1 MRTSVS
7 DSKRGAWQGAV
18 CRFGLLSIAV
28 ALAGCGSRSVADWPL
43 ANGDLHSTRATDAL
57 EDAGS
62 LQVAWRYRVRG
73 ATGDAGA
80 ITATPVVANSVVFLQ
95 DMSSTVTALDL
106 ATGVL
111 RWRHRFHAPSP
122 GPNGVAVASGRVF
135 GATDATA
142 FALSATTGKLI
153 WRTLLATPKE
163 LFVDT
168 APQVDSGAV
177 YFATV
182 GVGTGGSGALYSLDA
197 RSGRM
202 RWRRSTLRKRW
213 AVPSEAAGG
222 GAWYPPSIDGRTVY
236 WGTANPLPFGGTR
249 AHPNGGAYAG
259 SALYTDTLLALDE
272 TSGRVDWFDQV
283 TPHDI
288 RDHDFQ
294 LPPILVD
301 GEVVGAGK
309 AGRVIAWDARN
320 HRRIWETSV
329 GLHRNDEGP
338 LPRRRVSVCPGLLGG
353 VETPMAA
360 AAGRLFVPVVDLCSW
375 GSAVGYQPVDRLDPR
390 TGRGM
395 LVALDLTTGRRLWA
409 RSLPQ
414 PDFGCATVA
423 GGVVF
428 TSTFDGT
435 VYAFDAAHG
444 RRLWVHRLRA
454 GVNACPAVAGGMLL
468 VPAGIPGR
476 GAPELVAF
484 RGMGNVS
491 R

>member
-1 MRTSVS
+1 M
-7 DSKRGAWQGAV
+7 